1 MAVHRFHVLPEVVHA
16 REGFAAQRARHV
28 LRVVEVHEFDVA
40 PRVVRLLAL
49 VFAQRAPEPCS
60 EKENQMFFLF
70 FNYLINIF

>member
-1 MAVHRFHVLPEVVHA
+1 
-16 REGFAAQRARHV
+16 
-28 LRVVEVHEFDVA
+28 VHEFDVT

>member
-16 REGFAAQRARHV
+16 REGFAAQRAGHV

-60 EKENQMFFLF
+60 E
-70 FNYLINIF
+70 